1 MKPDIELSEREQAIL
16 GAVVDLYV
24 KTAEPVGSRAIAQKF
39 NLGLSPATIRNT
51 MQDLEARGFLGQPH
65 TSAGRIPTDLGY
77 RYFVDRLLRPVPL
90 TPRESDTLRREVDHD
105 PPALHDILAQTSR
118 VLSRVTNQL
127 GVTVAPVFDKGVLD
141 RIDVVPVARGRLLV
155 ILSVRSGL
163 ARTLLLEMETDPL
176 GVRLEETERILNE
189 RLAGLTL
196 GEVRRQAAERL
207 RDSQAEP
214 RLIRMF
220 VDSAERLV
228 NPSEADEIHL
238 GGTAHLMSQ
247 PEFRD
252 PSHLT
257 EVLHVVEDR
266 TPLLEWIA
274 RHEVGEGIV
283 ITIGR
288 ELKAMDLQRCA
299 MVTSSYRVGQ
309 VQGTIGVIGPTRMPY
324 SKLVSVVDYTSRLL
338 TEVLSRA

>member
-16 GAVVDLYV
+16 SAVVDLYV
-24 KTAEPVGSRAIAQKF
+24 KSAEPVGSRAIAQKF

-51 MQDLEARGFLGQPH
+51 MQDLEERGFLGQPH
-65 TSAGRIPTDLGY
+65 TSAGRVPTDLGY

-90 TPRESDTLRREVDHD
+90 TARESDTLRREVAVD

-118 VLSRVTNQL
+118 VLSRLTNQL
-127 GVTVAPVFDKGVLD
+127 GVTVAPAFDKGVLD
-141 RIDVVPVARGRLLV
+141 RIDLVQAARQRLLV

-163 ARTLLLEMETDPL
+163 ARTLLLEMETEPP
-176 GVRLEETERILNE
+176 GPQLEETERILNQ
-189 RLAGLTL
+189 RLVGLTL

-207 RDSQAEP
+207 RDAHAEP
-214 RLIRMF
+214 RLLKMF
-220 VDSAERLV
+220 VEATDRLTH
-228 NPSEADEIHL
+228 PGEADEIHV
-238 GGTAHLMSQ
+238 GGTAHLMTQ

-252 PSHLT
+252 PSQLS
-257 EVLHVVEDR
+257 EVLQMVEDR
-266 TPLLEWIA
+266 TSLLEWIA
-274 RHEVGEGIV
+274 GHEPGEGIV

-288 ELKAMDLQRCA
+288 ELRAVDLEHCA
-299 MVTSSYRVGQ
+299 MVTSTYRVGQ

-338 TEVLSRA
+338 TEVLTRG